1 MKTRWIQLI
10 AGLAMVVL
18 CISTCATTSNA
29 ALIWE
34 DDFDDG
40 NFDGW
45 TIGEGNFTAA
55 SNSLECTEV
64 SSTRGWAYIYRETGV
79 DTGTWSFDCYL
90 TSGQTDDDFCI
101 TVSPQADDEL
111 VGYSF
116 IGIRPN
122 LVNLWIRQGASVL
135 KRGTWSSSSTFNDTW
150 THIDVTVDENMI
162 FDVFVNDVHR
172 LHYNASYLTG
182 GYGYFAF
189 NSRAAGNAI
198 DNIVVNDTV
207 DETLDFNITPT
218 TTPTTPT
225 TPPPIDP
232 VVIAVVVGVTV
243 AVIVLA
249 IVLLRRR

>member
-1 MKTRWIQLI
+1 MKTRWIQII

-122 LVNLWIRQGASVL
+122 HVNLWIKLGASVQ
-135 KRGTWSSSSTFNDTW
+135 KVETWSSSSTFNDTW
-150 THIDVTVDENMI
+150 THIDVAVDENMI
-162 FDVFVNDVHR
+162 FDVFVNHVHR

-189 NSRAAGNAI
+189 NSRAEGNAI

-207 DETLDFNITPT
+207 DETLPFNITPT
-218 TTPTTPT
+218 T
-225 TPPPIDP
+225 PPPDSQLWIL
-232 VVIAVVVGVTV
+232 ITVGGGV
-243 AVIVLA
+243 AVAIIVLA
-249 IVLLRRR
+249 IIFLRRR